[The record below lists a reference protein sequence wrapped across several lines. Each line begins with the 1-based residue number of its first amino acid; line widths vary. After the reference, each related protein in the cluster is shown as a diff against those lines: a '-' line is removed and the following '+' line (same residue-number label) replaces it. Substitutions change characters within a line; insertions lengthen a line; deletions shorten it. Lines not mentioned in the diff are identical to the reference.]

1 MTAPPENPVPD
12 NPVPDNPVLALT
24 GAAVEYRRRGQRVR
38 ALDGVD
44 LTVARGEIVG
54 LVGESG
60 CGKST
65 LARAAVGLVPLAAGT
80 VTFDGQPVT
89 PLGMRRRAGR
99 LRGLQMVFQDP
110 YESLNPRRKIGALIG
125 DGMLLGGGSRAT
137 ARSRAVELLERV
149 GLPATAADGYPHEF
163 SGGQRQRIAIARTL
177 AAGPSCLIADE
188 PISALD
194 ASAQAQIANLLTTLV
209 REERIGLLL
218 VSHDLSVVRQVADR
232 VAVMYLGRIV
242 ETGDTATVWSGPPTR
257 TPRR

>member
-110 YESLNPRRKIGALIG
+110 
-125 DGMLLGGGSRAT
+125 
-137 ARSRAVELLERV
+137 
-149 GLPATAADGYPHEF
+149 
-163 SGGQRQRIAIARTL
+163 
-177 AAGPSCLIADE
+177 
-188 PISALD
+188 
-194 ASAQAQIANLLTTLV
+194 
-209 REERIGLLL
+209 
-218 VSHDLSVVRQVADR
+218 
-232 VAVMYLGRIV
+232 
-242 ETGDTATVWSGPPTR
+242 
-257 TPRR
+257 